1 MVAVTLQQ
9 LMRLVAVGLV
19 DIQGRGA
26 TAVTLLL
33 VLVVWQARAVVAVVV
48 VNAEVRTLRVP
59 VVVLDY

>member
-26 TAVTLLL
+26 TAVTVLL

>member
-1 MVAVTLQQ
+1 MVAVTVELP
-9 LMRLVAVGLV
+9 LRLAVVGLV

>member
-26 TAVTLLL
+26 TAVTVLL
-33 VLVVWQARAVVAVVV
+33 VLVVWQARAVVAVAV

-59 VVVLDY
+59 AVVLDY